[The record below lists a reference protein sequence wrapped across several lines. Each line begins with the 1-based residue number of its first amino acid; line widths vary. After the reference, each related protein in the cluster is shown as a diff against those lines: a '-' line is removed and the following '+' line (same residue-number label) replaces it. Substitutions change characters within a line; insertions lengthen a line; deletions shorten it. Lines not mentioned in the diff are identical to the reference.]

1 MGNDAMVAVNKAEP
15 DWVVLA
21 PTTTGTEA
29 AQLNEEHRSEWELEF
44 SAHPA

>member
-15 DWVVLA
+15 DWFIVA

-29 AQLNEEHRSEWELEF
+29 AQLNEEHRSERELQF
-44 SAHPA
+44 FAHPA